1 MNYLKFIKKTK
12 LILMGILIFLSS
24 FNGVLLSGI
33 IVYAGSLNQTSSF
46 SDVLRFGA
54 ISILGWSAIYI
65 SNYYLEVTEAS
76 ITKDINV
83 KIKQGYFREQYLSS
97 EMVKDYSSII
107 SVLSNDLKLIEENYF
122 RQIFE
127 IISSIL
133 LFIVSLSF
141 MLYLNFLVSII
152 FIVLSAL
159 PIIVPVFM
167 KKMLSNSANEYS
179 NSNAEYTHIIKEI
192 FNGFKTLKSYS
203 VTKEIISLS
212 DKKLDKLEDSTFNL
226 KRSEVLSKLV
236 AVLISGFCFLVPL
249 VVGCYFVIYHK
260 SLSFSELIGIFLAND
275 KVLGPIQSIA
285 YSLNKINTTKDLR
298 KPFLKYLSGEK
309 NFIDAE
315 HDNNGL
321 YTSSIDE
328 IHMKDVVYS
337 ITPENKLSI
346 DFSFKSPF
354 RVLLTGTSG
363 SGKTTILNLINGSLK
378 PQKGYVNLL
387 SHGKKSSDS
396 IPTVDQTPYIFD
408 TTIRENVTLFQNE
421 YFSDDQIIEVL
432 KKVNLYEE
440 LEKIDILNYQCGE
453 NGSNLSGGQKQKIA
467 LARALIRNNKVYLFD
482 EISANLDNDNSNSIH
497 DILFNLGISFIEVS
511 HHYDLNDKRY
521 TDIYKLENGTLFKI
535 K

>member
-1 MNYLKFIKKTK
+1 
-12 LILMGILIFLSS
+12 
-24 FNGVLLSGI
+24 
-33 IVYAGSLNQTSSF
+33 
-46 SDVLRFGA
+46 
-54 ISILGWSAIYI
+54 
-65 SNYYLEVTEAS
+65 
-76 ITKDINV
+76 
-83 KIKQGYFREQYLSS
+83 
-97 EMVKDYSSII
+97 
-107 SVLSNDLKLIEENYF
+107 
-122 RQIFE
+122 
-127 IISSIL
+127 
-133 LFIVSLSF
+133 
-141 MLYLNFLVSII
+141 
-152 FIVLSAL
+152 
-159 PIIVPVFM
+159 
-167 KKMLSNSANEYS
+167 
-179 NSNAEYTHIIKEI
+179 
-192 FNGFKTLKSYS
+192 
-203 VTKEIISLS
+203 
-212 DKKLDKLEDSTFNL
+212 
-226 KRSEVLSKLV
+226 
-236 AVLISGFCFLVPL
+236 
-249 VVGCYFVIYHK
+249 
-260 SLSFSELIGIFLAND
+260 
-275 KVLGPIQSIA
+275 PIQSIA